1 MRVSKIV
8 KNNLDMD
15 SKSYTDLSPK
25 MKEAVSDVFKLIK
38 REQNNVI
45 ETFEN
50 AVTKVSEFHSIN
62 ITEINKYFDNEL
74 IEQLGEK

>member
-38 REQNNVI
+38 REQNNVV

-50 AVTKVSEFHSIN
+50 AVTKVAEFHSIN
-62 ITEINKYFDNEL
+62 IEEINKYFDKETL
-74 IEQLGEK
+74 EQLGEK

>member
-38 REQNNVI
+38 REQNNVV

-74 IEQLGEK
+74 NEQLSS

>member
-38 REQNNVI
+38 IEQNNVV

-50 AVTKVSEFHSIN
+50 AVTKVSEFHNIN
-62 ITEINKYFDNEL
+62 IEEINKYFDNEL
-74 IEQLGEK
+74 NEQLSS

>member
-38 REQNNVI
+38 REQNNVV

-62 ITEINKYFDNEL
+62 IEEINKYFDNEL
-74 IEQLGEK
+74 NEQLSS

>member
-38 REQNNVI
+38 REQNNVV

-50 AVTKVSEFHSIN
+50 AVTKVAEFHNIN
-62 ITEINKYFDNEL
+62 IEEINKYFDNEL
-74 IEQLGEK
+74 NEQLGS

>member
-38 REQNNVI
+38 REQNNVV

-50 AVTKVSEFHSIN
+50 AVTKVSEFHNIN
-62 ITEINKYFDNEL
+62 IEEINKYFDNEL
-74 IEQLGEK
+74 NEQLSS

>member
-1 MRVSKIV
+1 VSKIV

-25 MKEAVSDVFKLIK
+25 MKEAVSDIFKLIK

-50 AVTKVSEFHSIN
+50 AVTKVSEFHNIN
-62 ITEINKYFDNEL
+62 IEEINKYFDNEL
-74 IEQLGEK
+74 NEQLSS

>member
-25 MKEAVSDVFKLIK
+25 MKEAVSDIFKLIK
-38 REQNNVI
+38 REQNNVV

-50 AVTKVSEFHSIN
+50 AVTKVSEFHNIN
-62 ITEINKYFDNEL
+62 IEEINKYFDNEL
-74 IEQLGEK
+74 NEQLSS

>member
-38 REQNNVI
+38 REQNSVV

-50 AVTKVSEFHSIN
+50 AVTKVAEFHNIN
-62 ITEINKYFDNEL
+62 IEEINKYFDKETL
-74 IEQLGEK
+74 EQLGEK

>member
-1 MRVSKIV
+1 VSKIV

-38 REQNNVI
+38 REQNNVV

-50 AVTKVSEFHSIN
+50 AVTKVSEFHNIN
-62 ITEINKYFDNEL
+62 IEEINKYFDNEL
-74 IEQLGEK
+74 NEQLSS

>member
-38 REQNNVI
+38 REKW
-45 ETFEN
+45 EYYTGK
-50 AVTKVSEFHSIN
+50 AH
-62 ITEINKYFDNEL
+62 
-74 IEQLGEK
+74 EKKI

>member
-50 AVTKVSEFHSIN
+50 AVTKVSEFHNIN
-62 ITEINKYFDNEL
+62 IEEINKYFDNEL
-74 IEQLGEK
+74 NEQLSS

>member
-38 REQNNVI
+38 REQNNVV

-50 AVTKVSEFHSIN
+50 AVTKVSEFHNIN
-62 ITEINKYFDNEL
+62 IEEINKDIKGKIYFNPL
-74 IEQLGEK
+74 S

>member
-38 REQNNVI
+38 KEKNNVV

-50 AVTKVSEFHSIN
+50 AVTKVSEFHNIN
-62 ITEINKYFDNEL
+62 IEEINKYFDNEL
-74 IEQLGEK
+74 NEQLSS

>member
-1 MRVSKIV
+1 VSKIV

-38 REQNNVI
+38 REQNNVV

-50 AVTKVSEFHSIN
+50 AVTKVSEFHNIN
-62 ITEINKYFDNEL
+62 IEEINKYFDKETL
-74 IEQLGEK
+74 EQLGEK

>member
-38 REQNNVI
+38 REQNSVV

-50 AVTKVSEFHSIN
+50 AVTKVAEFHNIN
-62 ITEINKYFDNEL
+62 IEEINKYFDNEL
-74 IEQLGEK
+74 NEQLSS

>member
-38 REQNNVI
+38 REQNNVV

-50 AVTKVSEFHSIN
+50 AVTKVSEFHSIS
-62 ITEINKYFDNEL
+62 IEEINKYFDNEL
-74 IEQLGEK
+74 NEQLSS

>member
-1 MRVSKIV
+1 VSKIV

-38 REQNNVI
+38 REQNNVV

-50 AVTKVSEFHSIN
+50 AVTKVAEFHNIN
-62 ITEINKYFDNEL
+62 IEEINKYFDNEL
-74 IEQLGEK
+74 NEQLSS

>member
-38 REQNNVI
+38 REQNSVV

-50 AVTKVSEFHSIN
+50 AVTKVSEFHNIN
-62 ITEINKYFDNEL
+62 IEEINKYFDNEL
-74 IEQLGEK
+74 NEQLSS

>member
-1 MRVSKIV
+1 
-8 KNNLDMD
+8 MD

-38 REQNNVI
+38 REQNNVV

-50 AVTKVSEFHSIN
+50 AVTKVSEFHNIN
-62 ITEINKYFDNEL
+62 IEEINKYFDNEL
-74 IEQLGEK
+74 NEQLSS

>member
-38 REQNNVI
+38 REQNNVV

-50 AVTKVSEFHSIN
+50 AVTKVAEFHNIN
-62 ITEINKYFDNEL
+62 IEEINKYFDNEL
-74 IEQLGEK
+74 NEQLSS

>member
-25 MKEAVSDVFKLIK
+25 MKEAVSDIFKLIK
-38 REQNNVI
+38 REQNNVV

-50 AVTKVSEFHSIN
+50 AVTKVSEFHNIN
-62 ITEINKYFDNEL
+62 IEEINKYFDNEL
-74 IEQLGEK
+74 NEQLGS

>member
-1 MRVSKIV
+1 VSKIV

-38 REQNNVI
+38 REQNNVV

-50 AVTKVSEFHSIN
+50 AVTKVAEFHSIN

-74 IEQLGEK
+74 IEQLGS

>member
-38 REQNNVI
+38 REQNNVV

-50 AVTKVSEFHSIN
+50 AVTKVSEFHNIN
-62 ITEINKYFDNEL
+62 IEEINKYFDNEL
-74 IEQLGEK
+74 IEQLGS

>member
-25 MKEAVSDVFKLIK
+25 MKEAVSDIFKLIK

-50 AVTKVSEFHSIN
+50 AVTKVSEFHNIN
-62 ITEINKYFDNEL
+62 IEEINKYFDNEL
-74 IEQLGEK
+74 NEQLSS

>member
-38 REQNNVI
+38 REQNNVV

-50 AVTKVSEFHSIN
+50 AVTKVAEFHSIN

-74 IEQLGEK
+74 IEQLGS

>member
-38 REQNNVI
+38 REQNNVV

-50 AVTKVSEFHSIN
+50 AVTKVAEFHSIN

-74 IEQLGEK
+74 NEQLSS

>member
-38 REQNNVI
+38 REQNNVV

-74 IEQLGEK
+74 IEQLGS